1 MTLKKTIFIIIIFL
15 NSTFILK
22 LYAQSYKEV
31 KIMTKVISVN
41 KNKVI
46 YKNAINN
53 NSSTHVFFS
62 SLFKIYKS
70 FFSSQDVISCAFTPS
85 CSEYALGIIK
95 KKGLIIGALSTFDR
109 LTRCNSLSPEKY
121 TIHSETHLL
130 SDPVE

>member
-1 MTLKKTIFIIIIFL
+1 MTLKKIIFIIIIFL
-15 NSTFILK
+15 NSTFIFNLF
-22 LYAQSYKEV
+22 AQSYNET
-31 KIMTKVISVN
+31 KIMTNVLSVN
-41 KNKVI
+41 KNKII
-46 YKNAINN
+46 YISAINN
-53 NSSTHVFFS
+53 NSSIQVFFS

-95 KKGLIIGALSTFDR
+95 KEGLIIGALSTFDR